1 MKKRDSKKRRISLDQ
16 NGFTLVEMIVTICI
30 LAFITVPILSYFSNA
45 AKHNAR
51 SRKSQNATVAAQDM
65 LEQLKNMK
73 GDISNQTDFAKADT
87 AGEWTTSVNG
97 TDLECTRTF
106 TVDKSTF
113 SIKAVIT
120 PVNSYQRA
128 TRDAAGNIN
137 TSTQSYSD
145 YTLGSLDPK
154 TDVVA
159 TEPTNIENTAAL
171 YFYGLSQKA
180 GGTTLTMDIA
190 RKNLKRTILVEAAPS
205 ASKAGYA
212 VYKVSYKYELNNGAS
227 YPGIT
232 TGSNYTQMVESTTI
246 KDENIS
252 NIYLFYNPLAADH
265 MYQND
270 LVDVKFDTAL
280 TSKADFAKKNGKV
293 RLYLVGQNSVANG
306 VTAPTGYTN
315 RASTYKVQVKVDA
328 GLAAKMKDPTT
339 NKTTFKTNLTSGE
352 FTSSDVTPDYEKL
365 VDQDSANRV
374 ADITVTVTDSDGKEI
389 TSVSGSKYQN

>member
-1 MKKRDSKKRRISLDQ
+1 MDQ

-73 GDISNQTDFAKADT
+73 GDISNQADFTSADT
-87 AGEWTTSVNG
+87 AGDWSTAVNG
-97 TDLECTRTF
+97 SDLECTRSL
-106 TVDKSTF
+106 TVDKNTF

-120 PVNSYQRA
+120 PVNSYQSV
-128 TRDAAGNIN
+128 TRDE
-137 TSTQSYSD
+137 TSGAFSTTNRRYSD

-180 GGTTLTMDIA
+180 GGTLTMDTA
-190 RKNLKRTILVEAAPS
+190 RKNLKRTILVEAAQS
-205 ASKAGYA
+205 SSKPGYG
-212 VYKVSYKYELNNGAS
+212 VYKVSYQYELQGS
-227 YPGIT
+227 YPGINA
-232 TGSNYTQMVESTTI
+232 SSSYTQMVGSTTI
-246 KDENIS
+246 KNENIS
-252 NIYLFYNPLAADH
+252 NIYLFYSPLAEDH
-265 MYQND
+265 SYQTD
-270 LVDVKFDTAL
+270 QVKLQFDTML
-280 TSKADFAKKNGKV
+280 TSQSDFAKKNGKV
-293 RLYLVGQNSVANG
+293 RLYLVAQNSVANG
-306 VTAPTGYTN
+306 VTAPSGYTN
-315 RASTYKVQVKVDA
+315 RASTYKVQVTVDA
-328 GLAAKMKDPTT
+328 GLTAKMQDPTT
-339 NKTTFKTNLTSGE
+339 GKTTFKTNLTAGE
-352 FTSSDVTPDYEKL
+352 FTSSSVTPDYEKL